1 MPDHLTTVLE
11 IREAGIVLPSEGT
24 HVVRV
29 LGAAKEV
36 PNPTAPPPKE
46 VLTAPADRA
55 TYEAYYA
62 GTLTTGAEEAA
73 IEPGPARVPAL
84 VVDTEG
90 RAHLLRRR

>member
-29 LGAAKEV
+29 LSAAKEV

-46 VLTAPADRA
+46 ALTAPADRA

-62 GTLTTGAEEAA
+62 GTLMGAEEAA
-73 IEPGPARVPAL
+73 AEPGPARVPAL
-84 VVDTEG
+84 FVDTKG